1 MTQTWKIL
9 TLSLAVLCGV
19 AGPTQAQ
26 EPPLVVE
33 LFTSQGC
40 SSCPPADAAL
50 ADLADRPDV
59 LALSFHVDY
68 WDYIGWRDPYAS
80 ASYTQRQ
87 RSYARYLKERFVYTP
102 QMVVGGAE
110 HLVGSDRGKLRDVL
124 AEERRKQAERGAGIT
139 LSLSADGSLAVDGP
153 PQPAPRSLWLIGWDD
168 RHETAVERGEN
179 RGRHLTNRNVVRS
192 LILLGRWQGGAV
204 ELPLPVAQLQGD
216 GGAAVLIQAEEVG
229 PVLAALR
236 LNR

>member
-1 MTQTWKIL
+1 MTQMWKIL

-80 ASYTQRQ
+80 ASYT
-87 RSYARYLKERFVYTP
+87 
-102 QMVVGGAE
+102 
-110 HLVGSDRGKLRDVL
+110 
-124 AEERRKQAERGAGIT
+124 
-139 LSLSADGSLAVDGP
+139 
-153 PQPAPRSLWLIGWDD
+153 
-168 RHETAVERGEN
+168 
-179 RGRHLTNRNVVRS
+179 
-192 LILLGRWQGGAV
+192 
-204 ELPLPVAQLQGD
+204 
-216 GGAAVLIQAEEVG
+216 
-229 PVLAALR
+229 
-236 LNR
+236 